1 MRYLVGTDNNT
12 WRLPDAIQAAAAGDT
27 IEFQAG
33 YSPVVDG
40 IAISKDLH
48 FEGKVTLAEG
58 GNQNFTNVI
67 TGKFNI
73 NQQANVTFE
82 NIWICYG
89 VERTNIINCKEQAEV
104 SLINCVLENSQT
116 DGEVYPLIYAENE
129 SKVVLKNTTI
139 MENPKLYIKSY
150 IENSKLELD
159 NCVFQDCKLIID
171 NVDFKVNNSTLQTG
185 DGNAINA
192 AGCNVEIVNS
202 TIKGCDKDKE
212 YPAVWLDKSTASIVS
227 SRILQPGFSAAICV
241 KSGSGLHSEGNEF
254 TSIKV
259 EDAKATFKNTV
270 IREGAMIQ
278 DESAACILGE
288 WNILGESE
296 DKIDLGI
303 MNRSVVYGDTLTLN
317 HVNSPNIRMTEDS
330 IFSVKELKHNGGE
343 VSELNIEAEEGC
355 KTYYPKNGRAS
366 GNAGNGSEDS
376 DKPQV
381 SAREQ
386 LNQLIGLGSVKKEI
400 DKMLRMVEF
409 NQQRIAKG
417 LEPQE
422 QSYHSVF
429 LGNPGTGKTT
439 VARIVGEVLYQ
450 KGIISQKKFIEVSRS
465 NLVAGYIGQTAKKT
479 REVLESALGGVLF
492 IDEAYSLS
500 QGSENDF
507 GKEAIDEILKFM
519 EDHRKD
525 MVIIFAG
532 YTKEMSEFLQM
543 NSGLASRI
551 PHTFDFE
558 DYTPDE
564 IVKIGLL
571 GLHNAAYEV
580 DEAAY
585 ADLVKNNYSLTSD
598 HSNGRW
604 VRNLNEEL
612 IMVMSERVA
621 HAEDADIN
629 QILQEDLD
637 AVRAG
642 NHGMRTL
649 KSTEE
654 STEKVV
660 ADENGYAVPPGS
672 N

>member
-73 NQQANVTFE
+73 NQQANITFE

-150 IENSKLELD
+150 IENSELELD

-270 IREGAMIQ
+270 ICEGAMIQ

-465 NLVAGYIGQTAKKT
+465 DLVAGYIGQTAKKT

-654 STEKVV
+654 GTEKVV

>member
-654 STEKVV
+654 GTEKVV